1 MGLKDK
7 DRVCKINKSTG
18 IGRRKRGGSR
28 GLWFLAPSLLGVGY
42 LVLLPT
48 GDVLRRSFTTALSGQ
63 WVGLEN
69 YGNVLTNSAFR
80 LATGNT
86 LVFLG
91 ICLPLLL
98 ALSLLLALV
107 VCRIPRLERFKVLYL
122 LPMAVPAATVVLGGH
137 FGLDCIG
144 DLVNLCL
151 QFISHTAQFPQLL
164 NLAIQFKSS
173 HSFVLL

>member
-1 MGLKDK
+1 MGLKDR
-7 DRVCKINKSTG
+7 DRVGKTNKSTG

-63 WVGLEN
+63 WVGMAN
-69 YGNVLTNSAFR
+69 YGNVLTNLAFR
-80 LATGNT
+80 LAAGNT

-107 VCRIPRLERFKVLYL
+107 VCRIPRLERFKAL
-122 LPMAVPAATVVLGGH
+122 
-137 FGLDCIG
+137 
-144 DLVNLCL
+144 
-151 QFISHTAQFPQLL
+151 
-164 NLAIQFKSS
+164 
-173 HSFVLL
+173 